1 MNERDRG
8 EESRE
13 ISDVVSGAVDFIVVS
28 LAVDHP
34 DECLIVGI
42 DLDRG
47 DVKKNCRL
55 PAVCINIIKYTLR
68 PNSTWFHHA
77 QIKSV
82 HPYPW
87 FALASAAMAKDGSV
101 IPINH
106 LLRIFEP
113 EPDTSQ
119 TISKTT
125 AEL

>member
-55 PAVCINIIKYTLR
+55 
-68 PNSTWFHHA
+68 
-77 QIKSV
+77 
-82 HPYPW
+82 
-87 FALASAAMAKDGSV
+87 
-101 IPINH
+101 
-106 LLRIFEP
+106 
-113 EPDTSQ
+113 
-119 TISKTT
+119 
-125 AEL
+125 